1 MQSYQF
7 KRDFYFDAG
16 ASALGG
22 TLIKPQNR
30 PIPSQASVSL
40 PAAGGVATA
49 RTEAFNLEGIVS
61 CAATSTSVLG
71 VKNPDGSAGVLV
83 TAVVERLNLLDVVTA
98 HLLVA
103 KIAIDIPANAG
114 PRRVSVVGSHID
126 GLRLGGVEVRP
137 RFVGELRLPKP
148 DVNGT
153 LANLTWEDFERV
165 GRLQA
170 DELLDC
176 DGARDC
182 SDAKDWLE
190 GRFGWMRT
198 AQGRDG
204 CPYSL
209 SSLFHTV
216 TAVDDVIPGR
226 VFGHVIELP
235 AFGRIF
241 LGEVVA
247 SPDIVQLTMLRAELG
262 CAVSGSASAA
272 SANGNGN
279 RVPPI

>member
-7 KRDFYFDAG
+7 KHDFYFDAG
-16 ASALGG
+16 ANALGG
-22 TLIKPQNR
+22 TLIEPQTR

-49 RTEAFNLEGIVS
+49 RTEAFNLEGIIS
-61 CAATSTSVLG
+61 CAATSTGVLG
-71 VKNPDGSAGVLV
+71 VKNPDGSARLLV
-83 TAVVERLNLLDVVTA
+83 TAVVEGLNLLDVVTA
-98 HLLVA
+98 RLLVA
-103 KIAIDIPANAG
+103 KIAIDIPATAG
-114 PRRVSVVGSHID
+114 PRRLSLVGSQID
-126 GLRLGGVEVRP
+126 GLRLGGVEARP
-137 RFVGELRLPKP
+137 RFVSELRLPKP

-153 LANLTWEDFERV
+153 MPNLTWEDFERV
-165 GRLQA
+165 GRSQA
-170 DELLDC
+170 DALLCC

-190 GRFGWMRT
+190 GRFGWMTTGR
-198 AQGRDG
+198 GRDG

-241 LGEVVA
+241 LGEIVA

-272 SANGNGN
+272 SVNGNGN